1 MDDLKQF
8 YYLVI
13 FMFVFQMTQAQ
24 SVMATPFYGKI
35 VANYPDLEG
44 ITVYNLNSELAVI
57 SERKGFFSIAAS
69 VGDTLQ
75 FTAVQLTPA
84 KYVVKKKDLNST
96 VIEINMELKNNQ
108 LKEVIVN
115 EYGSINE
122 VSLGLVP
129 ANQKKY
135 TVAERRLKTAGEFK
149 PSSFIGIIAGGMDVD
164 AIINAISGRTKRL
177 KKELENERK
186 TMLIQKITNL
196 YTANYFTEELKIP
209 SDYVEGFKY
218 YAVENTKLMQAIS
231 NKNKSMT
238 TFLLIEIAEEY
249 KQLLKEK

>member
-1 MDDLKQF
+1 LKRF
-8 YYLVI
+8 YYL
-13 FMFVFQMTQAQ
+13 FSFFFFFQLVFAQ
-24 SVMATPFYGKI
+24 SSALSPFYGKI
-35 VANYPDLEG
+35 VTNYPDLEG

-57 SERKGFFSIAAS
+57 SEKRGFFSISAH

-84 KYVVKKKDLNST
+84 KYIVKKKDLNNT
-96 VIEINMELKNNQ
+96 VIEVKMELKNNQ
-108 LKEVIVN
+108 LREVIVN
-115 EYGSINE
+115 EYGNINE

-196 YTANYFTEELKIP
+196 YTANYFTNELKIP

-218 YAVENTKLMQAIS
+218 YAVENPKLMQAIS

-249 KQLLKEK
+249 KQIIKEK